1 MSLAKYKTKRGIL
14 QVNFPPIELIG
25 TGAYRGLYRRYPL
38 NDLVKLVSSIYPEV
52 DTILSVGDTKE
63 FYPVESSTITNFF
76 EAFTIY
82 QKMHKEFGEAWNNKN
97 PAIKNIIFNYNLFNT
112 ENNARRET
120 PLFRWD
126 IPLISRRLRSIA
138 GLKPLY
144 NYDVDSKNVEE

>member
-1 MSLAKYKTKRGIL
+1 MSLARYKTKRGIL
-14 QVNFPPIELIG
+14 QVNFPTIELIG

-38 NDLVKLVSSIYPEV
+38 NDLVELVSSIYPEV

-63 FYPVESSTITNFF
+63 FYSVESSTITNFF

-82 QKMHKEFGEAWNNKN
+82 QKMHEEFGGAWNNKN
-97 PAIKNIIFNYNLFNT
+97 PAIRDIIFNYNLFNT

-120 PLFRWD
+120 PLLRWN

-138 GLKPLY
+138 RLKPLY
-144 NYDVDSKNVEE
+144 NYDVDGKNVAE